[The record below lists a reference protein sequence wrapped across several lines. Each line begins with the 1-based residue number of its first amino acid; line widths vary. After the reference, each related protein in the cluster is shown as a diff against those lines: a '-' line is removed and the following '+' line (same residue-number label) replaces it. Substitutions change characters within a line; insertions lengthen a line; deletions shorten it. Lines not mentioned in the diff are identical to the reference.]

1 MKKTLVAIAALSAF
15 GAFAQSSVTLFG
27 VADARLAI
35 GNGDTASVTALRNS
49 GLSSSQLGFKGTED
63 LGGGMKANFW
73 LEGSANTDDGTGSG
87 TNTNNSATGV
97 TAAQAGNQGF
107 TFNRRAFVSVG
118 GNFGEIRLGRD
129 YTPHFW
135 NHTFYDAF
143 GTNGVGTSVSAA
155 VYFGAGG
162 STAVRASNSIAYNG
176 DFGGFNVKLMTYFG
190 EQASTTAGNV
200 GSGNSLRL
208 GYDNGP
214 ISVGLGYGKTNTGA
228 NTDVT
233 STNLGGSYDLGMVK
247 LMAVVS
253 KDSNTGAF
261 DVNGTNLGITA
272 PVGPGLV
279 RAAFSRSESN
289 GVALQQF
296 AIGYNYN
303 MSKRTTVYATL
314 AALNGSGGVAP
325 SLNGSVGT
333 LNSSATGFDLGIKHS
348 F

>member
-15 GAFAQSSVTLFG
+15 GAFAQSSVTLYG

-35 GNGDTASVTALRNS
+35 GNGDVASVNAVRPS

-63 LGGGMKANFW
+63 LGGGLKANFN
-73 LEGSANTDDGTGSG
+73 LEGSANTDDGTGGGS
-87 TNTNNSATGV
+87 NTNNSA
-97 TAAQAGNQGF
+97 AGATTNGGGF
-107 TFNRRAFVSVG
+107 TFGRRAFVSISG
-118 GNFGEIRLGRD
+118 GFGEVRLGRD

-155 VYFGAGG
+155 IYFGAGG
-162 STAVRASNSIAYNG
+162 ATSVRASNSIAYNG
-176 DFGGFNVKLMTYFG
+176 NFGGFGIQLMTFLG

-233 STNLGGSYDLGMVK
+233 STNLGGSYDLGVVK

-253 KDSNTGAF
+253 KDANTGAF
-261 DVNGTNLGITA
+261 DVNGANLGITA

-314 AALNGSGGVAP
+314 ATMSGTGGVAP
-325 SLNGSVGT
+325 SLNGSVGSA
-333 LNSSATGFDLGIKHS
+333 NSSATGFDLGIKHS